1 MRLYWGGLSHE
12 PSHDLRLHYKI
23 LNTVTYAVMS
33 PSAEDQGISLATMR
47 MTSDGYID
55 RRQKK
60 NRTKR
65 TSQLFYLHNLRSW

>member
-23 LNTVTYAVMS
+23 LNTYAMMS
-33 PSAEDQGISLATMR
+33 PRAEDQGISLATMR

-55 RRQKK
+55 RRERKTEPK
-60 NRTKR
+60 ELPSCSIYIT
-65 TSQLFYLHNLRSW
+65 

>member
-1 MRLYWGGLSHE
+1 MRLYWDGLSHE

-23 LNTVTYAVMS
+23 LNTHAVTS
-33 PSAEDQGISLATMR
+33 PSAEDPGISLATTR
-47 MTSDGYID
+47 MTSDGYIH

-65 TSQLFYLHNLRSW
+65 TSQLLYLNNLISW